1 MVGLSLYHVK
11 VFVQVARTFSCR
23 IIDFA
28 VVNMHRKI
36 CWYRFFLYRLH
47 KKNCTKILFFF
58 VQSAEFTN
66 FGKYGR
72 GWRGIAGIF
81 IHILN
86 FLSFIQIQKFLS
98 FPSVSKFLSFHHTSI
113 FLSVLKFSSFIHIL
127 KFYTL

>member
-11 VFVQVARTFSCR
+11 VFVQHAQTFSCR

-36 CWYRFFLYRLH
+36 SWYRFFLYRLH

-66 FGKYGR
+66 FGKDGR
-72 GWRGIAGIF
+72 RWRGIAGIF
-81 IHILN
+81 
-86 FLSFIQIQKFLS
+86 LSVLKFLS
-98 FPSVSKFLSFHHTSI
+98 FSTWYTGI
-113 FLSVLKFSSFIHIL
+113 FLSVLKFSSFSIL
-127 KFYTL
+127 YVRHRNVSFLFSS